1 MTRLI
6 LFDPI
11 IVRVANK
18 GGSKV
23 MLNKNKKC
31 VANRDAL
38 IAERAPAHTLSNPGA
53 RSSVHPSM
61 PINSN

>member
-1 MTRLI
+1 MTRII

-23 MLNKNKKC
+23 MLNKKC
-31 VANRDAL
+31 VSGYRASLHNRHL
-38 IAERAPAHTLSNPGA
+38 HSFEQ
-53 RSSVHPSM
+53 VPSKEHEVAD
-61 PINSN
+61 

>member
-1 MTRLI
+1 MTRII

-23 MLNKNKKC
+23 MLNKSKKC

-38 IAERAPAHTLSNPGA
+38 IAERAPEHHAVKPEREIERAPKHAHQL
-53 RSSVHPSM
+53 
-61 PINSN
+61 

>member
-23 MLNKNKKC
+23 MLNKKC
-31 VANRDAL
+31 VGGYPRSTTVTYTPSSRL
-38 IAERAPAHTLSNPGA
+38 PA
-53 RSSVHPSM
+53 RSNEVAD
-61 PINSN
+61 